1 MGSRSRNLEDYG
13 PTLTTQE
20 VAEVLCVSPAT
31 LCLWRRTGQGPI
43 QPVIYEERT
52 VRYSRADL
60 MNLLGVSASN
70 DSPAR

>member
-1 MGSRSRNLEDYG
+1 MSNEMKNLEDYG
-13 PTLTTQE
+13 PTLTTRE

-70 DSPAR
+70 DPQAG